1 MKRIVTFATHPD
13 GAARRLGLLLAVGIL
28 LSDRLSKIWILEGLR
43 LTPGD
48 TVPLLPFFNLTFVWN
63 RGISLGLLQ
72 QDGDTGRW
80 LLILVTSFVA
90 LFLAVWLWRAA
101 GRWTAAAIGLIL
113 GGAVGNIWDRIA
125 FGAVADFLHFHV
137 GGWSFYIFNVA
148 DAAISVGVGMLL
160 IESLFGD
167 RAGTK
172 AKDTNAKSGD

>member
-13 GAARRLGLLLAVGIL
+13 GAARRLGLLLAIGII

-48 TVPLLPFFNLTFVWN
+48 TIPLLPVFNLTFVWN

-72 QDGDTGRW
+72 QDSDAGRW
-80 LLILVTSFVA
+80 LLIAVTSLVA

-113 GGAVGNIWDRIA
+113 GGAIGNIWDRIA

-148 DAAISVGVGMLL
+148 DAAITVGVGMLL
-160 IESLFGD
+160 LESLLGD
-167 RAGTK
+167 QANKGV
-172 AKDTNAKSGD
+172 DTQD